1 MWGYPYSIIFDQP
14 KAMKKKGVTEM
25 PRKKKQPTIDKSI
38 LSLINRRERQLLV
51 HSYIYY
57 ELDDSIIPDD
67 QWSKWGFELCSL
79 RDKYPEEYELS
90 EYAMAFRH
98 FDGSTGFDLYGFYMH
113 SHIINKAL
121 YLLRINK
128 KGMKTA

>member
-1 MWGYPYSIIFDQP
+1 
-14 KAMKKKGVTEM
+14 M
-25 PRKKKQPTIDKSI
+25 PVDDRQI

-67 QWSKWGFELCSL
+67 QWSKWGFELAQL
-79 RDKYPEEYELS
+79 RDEYPDIYERS
-90 EYAMAFRH
+90 EYADAFRN

-113 SHIINKAL
+113 SDIISKAL
-121 YLLRINK
+121 YLLQINK
-128 KGMKTA
+128 KGK